1 MTALGLAERKS
12 GLVRFGAWASLVA
25 GFLRIASSFI
35 PYEAGSAVLEALY
48 GVIDL
53 GLMFGLIA
61 IYIAS
66 AERTGFTGL
75 AAFLVALA
83 GLASIVGPDSMMSGV
98 DFYRIGALVFV
109 AGLAGLS
116 VQLLRVGVMRASASL
131 WLLAFA
137 AGLAASVLQQVFL
150 VAGIA
155 LGAGFILAGI
165 TLMRGDRPPTALAA
179 A

>member
-12 GLVRFGAWASLVA
+12 GLVRFGAWAAVVA

-66 AERTGFTGL
+66 AEGIGFAGL

-83 GLASIVGPDSMMSGV
+83 GLASIVGPAQRSGL
-98 DFYRIGALVFV
+98 DGSSFYGTFRDTRSSTSGSLFYMW
-109 AGLAGLS
+109 GLS
-116 VQLLRVGVMRASASL
+116 VQDLLMTAVPVR
-131 WLLAFA
+131 
-137 AGLAASVLQQVFL
+137 
-150 VAGIA
+150 
-155 LGAGFILAGI
+155 
-165 TLMRGDRPPTALAA
+165 RP
-179 A
+179 